1 MDPQMIN
8 GLLFALTFISAL
20 SCGLMAGVF
29 FAFSA
34 FVMNGLS
41 RLSATQ
47 SIAAMQ
53 FINAAAFNPLF
64 AAAFCGTTAAC
75 VLLAIA
81 SLFMWHKS
89 AGIFH
94 LAGSLL
100 YLVAAILVTLVFN
113 LPLNGALAAV
123 DATSADGT
131 NLWAGYFTSWMVWNH
146 VRTVGALAAAA
157 SLTIALLSPRNLCAP

>member
-1 MDPQMIN
+1 MIKS
-8 GLLFALTFISAL
+8 LLLTLTFISAL

-34 FVMNGLS
+34 FVMNGLG
-41 RLSATQ
+41 RLAATQ

-53 FINAAAFNPLF
+53 FINAAALNPLF
-64 AAAFCGTTAAC
+64 GAAFCGTTAAC

-81 SLFMWHKS
+81 SLFMWHKPV
-89 AGIFH
+89 GIFH

-100 YLVAAILVTLVFN
+100 YLVGPILVTLTFN

-123 DATSADGT
+123 DATSVDGA
-131 NLWAGYFTSWMVWNH
+131 NLWAGYFTSWMAWNH
-146 VRTVGALAAAA
+146 VRTAGALAAAA
-157 SLTIALLSPRNLCAP
+157 SLTIALCLPHNEGAA

>member
-41 RLSATQ
+41 RLPATQ

-100 YLVAAILVTLVFN
+100 YLVGAILVTLVFN

-157 SLTIALLSPRNLCAP
+157 SLTIALLSPRNLGAP

>member
-1 MDPQMIN
+1 MDPHMIN
-8 GLLFALTFISAL
+8 SLLFTLMFISAL

-34 FVMNGLS
+34 FVMDGLS
-41 RLSATQ
+41 RLPAQQ

-53 FINAAAFNPLF
+53 FINAAAFNPWF
-64 AAAFCGTTAAC
+64 ATAFCGTTAVC
-75 VLLAIA
+75 VLLAVA
-81 SLFMWHKS
+81 SLFVWHKP

-100 YLVAAILVTLVFN
+100 YLVGAILVTLPFN
-113 LPLNGALAAV
+113 LPLNGALAEV
-123 DATSADGT
+123 DAKSPDAA

-146 VRTVGALAAAA
+146 VRTLGALAAAA
-157 SLTIALLSPRNLCAP
+157 SLTIALLSPPDLGAP